1 MDIPITEG
9 VAVSTAAVSN
19 TVRPDLD
26 LAALRMLTLVA
37 DLGSISAAA
46 RAERIS
52 QPSASKRIQVLE
64 RQLRLEL
71 LDRRTRG
78 AVLTEHGRVITE
90 WCRAVVDATD
100 ALVTGSRALSE
111 GAEGQLSIAA
121 SQTVAE
127 YLCPSWLSEFRRR
140 GKHLPVQ
147 LRVANS
153 EGVIAAV
160 RSRDVELGL
169 VETPTVPGDLRSR
182 WIGADRLLL
191 AVSPVHPLAG
201 RRRPVSRAELA
212 AMPLASREGGS
223 GTRDTLRQALGVP
236 MAGPAIELDSNT
248 AVKVLISSGDYAAV
262 ISELAVANELRD
274 GRLVEVPIS
283 EVDLSRSLHAVWRRG
298 SRLHAA
304 AGVFLTVI
312 AGPAPHPPPVA
323 ATTDQSVVR

>member
-1 MDIPITEG
+1 MSTA
-9 VAVSTAAVSN
+9 VVSTAA
-19 TVRPDLD
+19 RPDLD
-26 LAALRMLTLVA
+26 LAGLRMLTLVA

-64 RQLRLEL
+64 RALRLEL

-78 AVLTEHGRVITE
+78 AILTEHGRVITD
-90 WCRAVVDATD
+90 WCRAVVEATD

-111 GAEGQLSIAA
+111 EAEGQLSIAA
-121 SQTVAE
+121 SQTIAE
-127 YLCPSWLSEFRRR
+127 YLCPSWLGEFRRR
-140 GKHLPVQ
+140 CEHLPVQ
-147 LRVANS
+147 LRVTNS
-153 EGVIAAV
+153 QGVIAAV

-169 VETPTVPGDLRSR
+169 IETPTVPGDLRSR
-182 WIGADRLLL
+182 QIAADRLLL
-191 AVSPVHPLAG
+191 VVSPVHSLAG
-201 RRRPVSRAELA
+201 MRRPVSRAELA
-212 AMPLASREGGS
+212 AIPLASREGGS

-283 EVDLSRSLHAVWRRG
+283 GVDLSRSLHAVWRRG

-304 AGVFLTVI
+304 AAAFLTVI
-312 AGPAPHPPPVA
+312 AGPAARPPPTD
-323 ATTDQSVVR
+323 ATTNRPVPR

>member
-1 MDIPITEG
+1 
-9 VAVSTAAVSN
+9 VSTAASSN
-19 TVRPDLD
+19 AVRPDLD

-78 AVLTEHGRVITE
+78 AVLTEHGRVIAD
-90 WCRAVVDATD
+90 WCRAVVEATD

-312 AGPAPHPPPVA
+312 AGPAAPPPPVA

>member
-1 MDIPITEG
+1 M
-9 VAVSTAAVSN
+9 STAA
-19 TVRPDLD
+19 RPDLD

-78 AVLTEHGRVITE
+78 AVLTEDGRVITD
-90 WCRAVVDATD
+90 WCRAVVEATD

-236 MAGPAIELDSNT
+236 IAGPAIELDSNT

-312 AGPAPHPPPVA
+312 AGPAPHPPPGA